1 MLTSPI
7 KVAIMKTAVL
17 LAAASVLSLSM
28 LTPNA
33 RAQAYPASSA
43 LPPPGIHDPGA
54 KAAPPAAKAA
64 AAADQARPNLQP
76 LTLPAMKDGDS
87 HLGRDP
93 SVPDV
98 RIRQEGD
105 NSVQEYSRNGRV
117 FMVVVTPKHGLQ
129 QTYMVDPQGRLLD
142 EHGQKIATPA
152 TYKLLEW
159 GKPKK
164 QAAGSADSDSTAPG
178 DGSH

>member
-1 MLTSPI
+1 MLRSLT
-7 KVAIMKTAVL
+7 KVAPMKTAAL
-17 LAAASVLSLSM
+17 LAAASALSLAM
-28 LTPNA
+28 LSPSA
-33 RAQAYPASSA
+33 HAQAYPASSA
-43 LPPPGIHDPGA
+43 LPPPGIHDPGVKTTAPTATTAATAEQA
-54 KAAPPAAKAA
+54 K
-64 AAADQARPNLQP
+64 PNLQP
-76 LTLPAMKDGDS
+76 LTLPAMKNGDS

-98 RIRQEGD
+98 RIHQEGD

-117 FMVVVTPKHGLQ
+117 FMVVVTPRHGLQ

-164 QAAGSADSDSTAPG
+164 PAAESAAPA

>member
-1 MLTSPI
+1 MLRSQI
-7 KVAIMKTAVL
+7 KVAIMKTAAL
-17 LAAASVLSLSM
+17 LAAASALSLAM
-28 LTPNA
+28 LAPNVH
-33 RAQAYPASSA
+33 AQAYPSSSA
-43 LPPPGIHDPGA
+43 LPPPGIHDPGVKTA
-54 KAAPPAAKAA
+54 VPSATPAAAEQVK
-64 AAADQARPNLQP
+64 PNLQP

-159 GKPKK
+159 GKPRKP
-164 QAAGSADSDSTAPG
+164 AADSTDSDTTAPA
-178 DGSH
+178 DGGH

>member
-1 MLTSPI
+1 MLRSLI
-7 KVAIMKTAVL
+7 KVATMKTAVL
-17 LAAASVLSLSM
+17 LAAASTLSFAM
-28 LTPNA
+28 LTPNVH
-33 RAQAYPASSA
+33 AQAYPASSA
-43 LPPPGIHDPGA
+43 LPPPGIHDPGVSTAERTATPASQAVTAGQA
-54 KAAPPAAKAA
+54 K
-64 AAADQARPNLQP
+64 PNLQP
-76 LTLPAMKDGDS
+76 LTLPAMKNGDS

-98 RIRQEGD
+98 RIHQEGD

-117 FMVVVTPKHGLQ
+117 FMVVVTPRHGLQ

-159 GKPKK
+159 GKPRKP
-164 QAAGSADSDSTAPG
+164 AAESAAPA
-178 DGSH
+178 DGGH

>member
-1 MLTSPI
+1 
-7 KVAIMKTAVL
+7 MKTVAL
-17 LAAASVLSLSM
+17 LAAASALSLAM
-28 LTPNA
+28 LSPNA
-33 RAQAYPASSA
+33 HAQAYPASSA
-43 LPPPGIHDPGA
+43 LPPPGINDPGV
-54 KAAPPAAKAA
+54 KTSPPAVKPASA
-64 AAADQARPNLQP
+64 AAADQAKPNLQP

-87 HLGRDP
+87 RLGRDP

-98 RIRQEGD
+98 RIHQEGD

-117 FMVVVTPKHGLQ
+117 FMVVVTPRHGLQ

-142 EHGQKIATPA
+142 EHGQKVVTPA

-164 QAAGSADSDSTAPG
+164 QAAGSADSDSTAPA

>member
-1 MLTSPI
+1 MLNSPT
-7 KVAIMKTAVL
+7 KVATMKTAVL

-28 LTPNA
+28 LAPNA
-33 RAQAYPASSA
+33 HAQAYPASNA
-43 LPPPGIHDPGA
+43 LPPPGIHDPGVKTTA
-54 KAAPPAAKAA
+54 TPASQAATAGKDVP
-64 AAADQARPNLQP
+64 P

-98 RIRQEGD
+98 SIHQEGD

-117 FMVVVTPKHGLQ
+117 FMVVVTPRHGLQ

-142 EHGQKIATPA
+142 QHGKKIATPA

-159 GKPKK
+159 GKPRKP
-164 QAAGSADSDSTAPG
+164 AAEPADSGSKSAA